1 MSDKKLCEAMQEY
14 LEHLR
19 TEGKGER
26 TLYTYDRDV
35 QQIIGFF
42 GNEKKLSAVLTP
54 HVSKFLTSDALLK
67 LPSGRQRAPI
77 TVRKTIR
84 VLRMFLVWAKDRG
97 YIAKLPIP
105 RDMPLGRSMKTQSGS
120 GGGESN
126 GATADE

>member
-1 MSDKKLCEAMQEY
+1 MSDKTLHEAMNEY

-19 TEGKGER
+19 TEGKSER

-67 LPSGRQRAPI
+67 LPSGRERAPI
-77 TVRKTIR
+77 MVRKTVR

-97 YIAKLPIP
+97 YLAKLPIP
-105 RDMPLGRSMKTQSGS
+105 KDMPLGRSLKTQT
-120 GGGESN
+120 ETD
-126 GATADE
+126 APVTDVQ

>member
-1 MSDKKLCEAMQEY
+1 MSDKTLREAMNEY

-19 TEGKGER
+19 TEGKSER

-42 GNEKKLSAVLTP
+42 GTEKKLSAVLIP

-67 LPSGRQRAPI
+67 LPNGRERAVI
-77 TVRKTIR
+77 TVRKTVR
-84 VLRMFLVWAKDRG
+84 VLRMFLVWAKERG

-105 RDMPLGRSMKTQSGS
+105 RDMPLGRSSKTQADAGE
-120 GGGESN
+120 GESQR
-126 GATADE
+126 AAADG

>member
-1 MSDKKLCEAMQEY
+1 MSDKTLREAMNEY
-14 LEHLR
+14 LEYLR
-19 TEGKGER
+19 TEGKSER

-54 HVSKFLTSDALLK
+54 HVSKFLASDALLN
-67 LPSGRQRAPI
+67 LPSGRERAEI
-77 TVRKTIR
+77 TVRKTVR

-105 RDMPLGRSMKTQSGS
+105 RDMPLGRSIRTQAEAGDS
-120 GGGESN
+120 ESQ
-126 GATADE
+126 GATAEG